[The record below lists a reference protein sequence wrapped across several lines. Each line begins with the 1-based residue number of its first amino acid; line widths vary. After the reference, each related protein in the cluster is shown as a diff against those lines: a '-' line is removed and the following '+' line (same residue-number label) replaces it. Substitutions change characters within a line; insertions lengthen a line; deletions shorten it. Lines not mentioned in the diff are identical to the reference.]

1 MSKILTDHAEIRQW
15 TEARS
20 GHPMLMDTPDGTGTR
35 TLLQLTFGQHALNGT
50 GDEGPDR
57 LGGFQLAS
65 WDDWFAA
72 LEESGL
78 AVQVSDDP
86 SGGNEAEFQFV
97 SREDGERETSAA
109 AQKPASIVTEGPN
122 PANRGF

>member
-15 TEARS
+15 TEARG

-35 TLLQLTFGQHALNGT
+35 TLLQLSFGQHALNGT

-57 LGGFQLAS
+57 LTGWELAS

-72 LEESGL
+72 LEEADL
-78 AVQVSDDP
+78 AIQVSDDP
-86 SGGNEAEFQFV
+86 AGGNEAEFQFV
-97 SREDGERETSAA
+97 SRSGEGETTDAA
-109 AQKPASIVTEGPN
+109 KKPASIVTEGPD
-122 PANRGF
+122 PSNRGF